1 MNNKNMTALMCLFL
15 RAYHSKQGG
24 VKVTD
29 DEISKKLITDDE
41 YKKVYESLN
50 LGAGFFEIPSETK
63 DCVDFIVNNYLAP
76 SVIARGEFAQRIIK
90 TEKRLGTKQ
99 CVMFASGYD
108 SLPYN
113 NGDISFFEIDRPQMI
128 ADKLKRLTRSDV
140 NCSNVKYISAD
151 FEKDDTMELL
161 KKSGINF
168 KERTLFL
175 FLGISFYLEK
185 EVFFKFISD
194 ISECCVEG
202 SGLVFDYYQ
211 KTVGNIREKLAF
223 GAGEKMKS
231 FYDYREIEH
240 MLEEN
245 GLYIY
250 ELLGSKEA
258 EKDFL
263 KKFNDASETK
273 MVYPNDAGCCFAVK
287 KN

>member
-1 MNNKNMTALMCLFL
+1 M
-15 RAYHSKQGG
+15 
-24 VKVTD
+24 
-29 DEISKKLITDDE
+29 
-41 YKKVYESLN
+41 
-50 LGAGFFEIPSETK
+50 
-63 DCVDFIVNNYLAP
+63 
-76 SVIARGEFAQRIIK
+76 
-90 TEKRLGTKQ
+90 
-99 CVMFASGYD
+99 
-108 SLPYN
+108 
-113 NGDISFFEIDRPQMI
+113 
-128 ADKLKRLTRSDV
+128 
-140 NCSNVKYISAD
+140 
-151 FEKDDTMELL
+151 
-161 KKSGINF
+161 
-168 KERTLFL
+168 
-175 FLGISFYLEK
+175 
-185 EVFFKFISD
+185 FFKLVSD

-202 SGLVFDYYQ
+202 SGLVFDYSQ
-211 KTVGNIREKLAF
+211 KTDGNIREKLAF